1 MNDPNDINYDVNT
14 YLTIFD
20 NIFRKTID
28 EMTMRE
34 QVRKALM
41 KEMGKSSSY
50 AYQKL
55 AILEN
60 RANEK
65 YFSKE

>member
-20 NIFRKTID
+20 NIFKKTTD
-28 EMTMRE
+28 EMTTRE
-34 QVRKALM
+34 TVRKALI
-41 KEMGKSSSY
+41 KEMGKTSSY

-55 AILEN
+55 AILEHK
-60 RANEK
+60 ANK
-65 YFSKE
+65 MYYTK